1 MNAITAPQI
10 TSHWLFRFCYTRH
23 VLIPGSASLSK
34 WVFHCR
40 ESPVEGFVTIILIWT
55 IRTLRKPITNKFLE
69 GWAWTHKV
77 SNLKLINRR
86 KLFFNKENFPG
97 MDSHAKLSKNLI
109 VMGFLSVLMVQMS
122 IIVTK
127 PSTGDSLQWK
137 THLDRDVDPGIR
149 KVIQKLPL
157 CVCQEVCLL
166 FSTNKTFMN
175 QNYKWKTLQI

>member
-1 MNAITAPQI
+1 
-10 TSHWLFRFCYTRH
+10 
-23 VLIPGSASLSK
+23 
-34 WVFHCR
+34 
-40 ESPVEGFVTIILIWT
+40 
-55 IRTLRKPITNKFLE
+55 
-69 GWAWTHKV
+69 
-77 SNLKLINRR
+77 
-86 KLFFNKENFPG
+86 

-137 THLDRDVDPGIR
+137 THLDRDADPGIR